1 MLILNTALGIENLS
15 NKSLSLILNHLKIE
29 KLDTLKN
36 LLINNNIFTLLTS
49 CQKDIKYIGEK
60 KLKSF
65 LCFLEKNKLEVMNC
79 IDAIQ
84 NKDLQ

>member
-29 KLDTLKN
+29 ELDTLKN

-49 CQKDIKYIGEK
+49 YQKDIKHIGEK
-60 KLKSF
+60 ELKSLKALRLPF
-65 LCFLEKNKLEVMNC
+65 FCQVKITFC
-79 IDAIQ
+79 IYI
-84 NKDLQ
+84 